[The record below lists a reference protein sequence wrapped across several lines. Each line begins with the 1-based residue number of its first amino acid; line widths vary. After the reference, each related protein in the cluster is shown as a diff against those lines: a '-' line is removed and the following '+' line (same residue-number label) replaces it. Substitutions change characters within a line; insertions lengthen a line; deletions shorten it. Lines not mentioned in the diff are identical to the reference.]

1 MLRKGKVEYSKPLT
15 PEQVQKARAAI
26 KSSRT
31 EPQLTYAELDQVIR
45 LGRAH
50 VPQFIASGSIQPQ
63 GAVAWEQRLRDPGSA
78 PVPGENV
85 QYVVAMNGRVK
96 VSVAFS
102 KATQTQP
109 YYGHLMPT
117 LHPALTNPLCQV
129 SEKAMTPADIERTHT
144 QADRKYYLERVK
156 KAMDNI
162 FEPIFAQQAARTENS
177 AEERK
182 RTVEQRLKQLLW
194 PKLGRPLQTSA
205 ERKRKCVEASP
216 IMQAFA
222 KQQRRAP

>member
-1 MLRKGKVEYSKPLT
+1 MPNFGS
-15 PEQVQKARAAI
+15 
-26 KSSRT
+26 
-31 EPQLTYAELDQVIR
+31 QVIR

-109 YYGHLMPT
+109 SSDKP
-117 LHPALTNPLCQV
+117 PL
-129 SEKAMTPADIERTHT
+129 
-144 QADRKYYLERVK
+144 
-156 KAMDNI
+156 
-162 FEPIFAQQAARTENS
+162 ARC
-177 AEERK
+177 
-182 RTVEQRLKQLLW
+182 
-194 PKLGRPLQTSA
+194 P
-205 ERKRKCVEASP
+205 
-216 IMQAFA
+216 
-222 KQQRRAP
+222 RRR